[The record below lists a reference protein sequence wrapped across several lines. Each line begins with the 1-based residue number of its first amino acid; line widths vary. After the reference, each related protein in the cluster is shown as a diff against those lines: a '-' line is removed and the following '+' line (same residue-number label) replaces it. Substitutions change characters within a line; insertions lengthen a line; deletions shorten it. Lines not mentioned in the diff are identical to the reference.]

1 MAATAAVRWSCARCD
16 VSVGRIDGGPADLPE
31 TWTQVGDESYCL
43 ICSRAM
49 VGEAAME
56 SAPDASSREELM
68 RVRRDAVI
76 EFEID
81 RTPLAPNRV
90 IAHACRT
97 SLMTVATV
105 RRTLDG
111 DASAKPSRVPS
122 GT

>member
-1 MAATAAVRWSCARCD
+1 MGAATVRWSCARCD
-16 VSVGRIDGGPADLPE
+16 VSVGRIDGGPADLPS
-31 TWTQVGDESYCL
+31 TWTRVGDANYCL
-43 ICSRAM
+43 ICSRAL

-56 SAPDASSREELM
+56 SAPSASSREELM

-105 RRTLDG
+105 RRGLD
-111 DASAKPSRVPS
+111 AESAAKPSPVVS